1 MLVVEVIEKVLKV
14 SDTTLKKWWHKGQM
28 SLLDMQLFPSQKH
41 TFVLPYSKKEVLGRI
56 QEQSKSI
63 SERRNKDDFE
73 KYEFNGYIGQ
83 NGFSISPLTKYVDNF
98 IPLIQGSVEKTSR
111 GSIVSLSYELF
122 FSTKVYLI
130 FSLCIALLFTP
141 VFIFL
146 KPNIFY
152 MFLSWSFFGVS
163 YWVSKANFERNKKK
177 AHQLLS
183 ELFNQ

>member
-28 SLLDMQLFPSQKH
+28 SLLDMQFFPSQKH
-41 TFVLPYSKKEVLGRI
+41 TFVVPYSKKEVLDRI
-56 QEQSKSI
+56 QEQNKPI
-63 SERRNKDDFE
+63 SERRNKDDFDN
-73 KYEFNGYIGQ
+73 YEFNGYIGK

-98 IPLIQGSVEKTSR
+98 IPLIQGSIENTSR

-130 FSLCIALLFTP
+130 FSLFLALVFTP
-141 VFIFL
+141 VFIFV

-152 MFLSWSFFGVS
+152 ILLSWSFFVIS
-163 YWVSKANFERNKKK
+163 YWVAKANFERNKKK
-177 AHQLLS
+177 THQLLC
-183 ELFNQ
+183 ELFK